1 MEAIIKKISNNKLY
15 REISWSI
22 ATKGI
27 AFIFHFALNIYL
39 ARKLG
44 VEGFGSWSYF
54 FSVFNIYFLFS
65 LFGAQASKKFVA
77 EHNYTDKLP
86 VIVTASFMLRMALS
100 ISFAILFAILAIPL
114 ANVLDKPNFLLLF
127 LYASPLIFLNSFTE
141 YFKYI
146 FIGLHR
152 IKYHFIINIFDH
164 FLKFCLVIAL
174 LFNHKN
180 IAYVILAFIMSN
192 ILSFATGMIILK
204 REKLFIWN
212 TDLWNSYKEYIAKIV
227 KYALPLLFLY
237 VFFMLTSELDM
248 LMLGYMTNEE
258 EVGIYAIVKQIVV
271 KLPQIS
277 IALSMG
283 TMQQF
288 AQLNNENRQRLIQTF
303 HKLLKI
309 NTAIFGAIT
318 IGIFTLSWFFIPL
331 IFGEAYTNSIYPL
344 YILSIYTVCFSFN
357 IFFNQFLDY
366 QGLANKRAFNA
377 TIAFVLNITGNY
389 LLIPQYGAIG
399 AAIATS
405 FSYLPYT
412 LLNWREVKSRLYHN
426 Q

>member
-1 MEAIIKKISNNKLY
+1 M
-15 REISWSI
+15 
-22 ATKGI
+22 
-27 AFIFHFALNIYL
+27 
-39 ARKLG
+39 
-44 VEGFGSWSYF
+44 
-54 FSVFNIYFLFS
+54 
-65 LFGAQASKKFVA
+65 
-77 EHNYTDKLP
+77 
-86 VIVTASFMLRMALS
+86 
-100 ISFAILFAILAIPL
+100 
-114 ANVLDKPNFLLLF
+114 LDKPDFLILF

-152 IKYHFIINIFDH
+152 IKYHFFINIFDH
-164 FLKFCLVIAL
+164 FLKFCLVAAL
-174 LFNHKN
+174 LFSFHN
-180 IAYVILAFIMSN
+180 ITYIILAFVISN
-192 ILSFATGMIILK
+192 ILSFITGITIL
-204 REKLFIWN
+204 RQQSLFIWN
-212 TDLWNSYKEYIAKIV
+212 KSLWDSYKEYIEKIV
-227 KYALPLLFLY
+227 RYALPLLFLY

-248 LMLGYMTNEE
+248 LMLGYLTNEE
-258 EVGIYAIVKQIVV
+258 ELGIYAIVKQIVV

-288 AQLNNENRQRLIQTF
+288 AQLNDENRQKLIQIF

-309 NTAIFGAIT
+309 NTAIFGIIS

-377 TIAFVLNITGNY
+377 VIAFVLNITGNY
-389 LLIPQYGAIG
+389 LLIPKYGAIG

-412 LLNWREVKSRLYHN
+412 LLNWWEVKGRLYKK
-426 Q
+426 

>member
-1 MEAIIKKISNNKLY
+1 MEAIIKKIAANKLY
-15 REISWSI
+15 RETFWSI

-27 AFIFHFALNIYL
+27 AFVFHFALNIYL

-44 VEGFGSWSYF
+44 VEGFGNWSYF
-54 FSVFNIYFLFS
+54 FSIFNIYFLFS
-65 LFGAQASKKFVA
+65 LFAAQASQKFIA
-77 EHNYTDKLP
+77 QHNYTDKLP
-86 VIVTASFMLRMALS
+86 IIVTASFILRMVLS
-100 ISFAILFAILAIPL
+100 IFFALFFAIIAVPL
-114 ANVLDKPNFLLLF
+114 ASVLDKPDFLILF

-152 IKYHFIINIFDH
+152 IKYHFFINIFDH
-164 FLKFCLVIAL
+164 FLKFCLVAAL
-174 LFNHKN
+174 LFSFHN
-180 IAYVILAFIMSN
+180 ITYIILAFFISN
-192 ILSFATGMIILK
+192 ILSFITGITIL
-204 REKLFIWN
+204 RQQSLFIWN
-212 TDLWNSYKEYIAKIV
+212 KSLWDSYKEYIEKIV
-227 KYALPLLFLY
+227 RYALPLLFLY

-248 LMLGYMTNEE
+248 LMLGYLTNEE
-258 EVGIYAIVKQIVV
+258 ELGIYAIVKQIVV

-288 AQLNNENRQRLIQTF
+288 AQLNDENRQKLIQIF

-309 NTAIFGAIT
+309 NTAIFGIIS

-377 TIAFVLNITGNY
+377 VIAFVLNITGNY
-389 LLIPQYGAIG
+389 LLIPKYGAIG

-412 LLNWREVKSRLYHN
+412 LLNWWEVKGRLYKK
-426 Q
+426 

>member
-1 MEAIIKKISNNKLY
+1 
-15 REISWSI
+15 
-22 ATKGI
+22 
-27 AFIFHFALNIYL
+27 
-39 ARKLG
+39 
-44 VEGFGSWSYF
+44 
-54 FSVFNIYFLFS
+54 
-65 LFGAQASKKFVA
+65 
-77 EHNYTDKLP
+77 
-86 VIVTASFMLRMALS
+86 
-100 ISFAILFAILAIPL
+100 
-114 ANVLDKPNFLLLF
+114 
-127 LYASPLIFLNSFTE
+127 
-141 YFKYI
+141 
-146 FIGLHR
+146 
-152 IKYHFIINIFDH
+152 
-164 FLKFCLVIAL
+164 
-174 LFNHKN
+174 
-180 IAYVILAFIMSN
+180 MSN

-366 QGLANKRAFNA
+366 QGLANKRVFNA